1 MDSKPSPTVA
11 HLSTWCLALAIDVI
25 LFASYLAV
33 NVGPQPLSRW
43 AAGEIT
49 FDVIRILLLL
59 TLPTLY
65 VLLHTSEI
73 KRVERQDETLEST
86 SLLDPHGAPN
96 GAINGS
102 SNGTAHGTPNA
113 NGTTYGTIPATVK
126 DDEPAWVR
134 PIKAPSR
141 SWWEYIKG
149 YSVFFPYLWPSK
161 DRRLQVIV
169 LLCVGI
175 VSLQRVINVMV
186 PFQAGAIV
194 DDLSGDDPGRKTPWG
209 PICLYIF
216 YRLLQ
221 GNNGLLGAARST
233 LWIPISQYS
242 YRALSVAGF
251 EHVHSLSLD
260 FHLGK
265 KTGEVLS
272 ALGKGSSINTFLESV
287 TFNVVPMVVDL
298 VVAIV
303 YFLTVFDAYYALI
316 ITVITFWYIYLTI
329 RMAQWRADI
338 RRDMVN
344 ADREE
349 DAVKYAYARF
359 RPYLWTH

>member
-1 MDSKPSPTVA
+1 
-11 HLSTWCLALAIDVI
+11 L
-25 LFASYLAV
+25 ASYIFV
-33 NVGPQPLSRW
+33 NVGPHPLSRW
-43 AAGEIT
+43 HAGEIT
-49 FDVIRILLLL
+49 VDILRIILLL
-59 TLPTLY
+59 TLTTLY

-73 KRVERQDETLEST
+73 KRAEQTAEASEST
-86 SLLDPHGAPN
+86 SLLGPHGAANGTIN
-96 GAINGS
+96 GA
-102 SNGTAHGTPNA
+102 SNGTANGVPTA
-113 NGTTYGTIPATVK
+113 NGTTYGAIPAAAK
-126 DDEPAWVR
+126 EDEPAWVR
-134 PIKAPSR
+134 PMKAPSR

-149 YSVFFPYLWPSK
+149 YSVFFPYLWPAK
-161 DRRLQVIV
+161 DRRLQIIV

-175 VSLQRVINVMV
+175 VTLQRVINVMV
-186 PFQAGAIV
+186 PYQAGVIV
-194 DDLSGDDPGRKTPWG
+194 DALSGDDPGRQTPWG

-216 YRLLQ
+216 YRLMQ

-349 DAVKYAYARF
+349 DAVK
-359 RPYLWTH
+359 